1 MRTNVSAS
9 ELTKALRR
17 ALLHLYDPV
26 ELRQNPLP
34 DLLGLPQ
41 SENRVGQV
49 RHLLER
55 AIDAQKPDA
64 GTPTDSPARRY
75 HDLLIYRFIEQSG
88 QKEVATDMAISLRHL
103 QRLESAALRTLA
115 EHLATQH
122 NLLLTE
128 EATEEADDDSEQVQ
142 QEINWLKQS
151 YPTENISVAS
161 LLDPVLE
168 RLQPVMGGLRI
179 SRDLPDLPP
188 IAIQVIPMQQ
198 ALLHL
203 LGVIAQVFQEGRL
216 KICARKESA
225 VIVLEFSADC
235 NTGVQPVDQTAL
247 AEGLPLAESLVSAAG
262 GMLNIQPLTPTA
274 SGCLFAVLTMKAS
287 PESRLVMVVDDNHDT
302 LLLLERYLANSP
314 YTFLGLRQPEKLMA
328 MLDERPPEI
337 LMLDVMLPGIDG
349 WTLLSN
355 VRQHPDGSRI
365 PVIISTI
372 LPQEKLALMLGADAF
387 LKKPFTA
394 QELLETLN
402 RLL

>member
-9 ELTKALRR
+9 ELTKTLRR

-88 QKEVATDMAISLRHL
+88 QKEVATDMAMSLRHL
-103 QRLESAALRTLA
+103 QRLESAALRALA
-115 EHLATQH
+115 EHLAAQH

-128 EATEEADDDSEQVQ
+128 EAVEEAEDDSEQVQ

-161 LLDPVLE
+161 LLEPVLE
-168 RLQPVMGGLRI
+168 RLQPMMGGLRI

-203 LGVIAQVFQEGRL
+203 LGLIAQAFQDGRL
-216 KICARKESA
+216 EIRARKERAA
-225 VIVLEFSADC
+225 VELEFTAHY
-235 NTGVQPVDQTAL
+235 NTRSRAIDQTAWT
-247 AEGLPLAESLVSAAG
+247 EGLPLAESLAAAAG
-262 GMLNIQPLTPTA
+262 GRLRVHQPAPSSSDDLLA
-274 SGCLFAVLTMKAS
+274 ALTMKAN
-287 PESRLVMVVDDNHDT
+287 PDSRLVLVVDDNHDT
-302 LLLLERYLANSP
+302 LLLLERFLANSQ
-314 YTFLGLRQPEKLMA
+314 YTFLGLRQPEKLLA
-328 MLDERPPEI
+328 MLNERSPEI
-337 LMLDVMLPGIDG
+337 LMLDVMLPGMDG
-349 WTLLSN
+349 WTLLSQ
-355 VRQHPDGSRI
+355 VRQHPAGRHI

-394 QELLETLN
+394 QELLNTLN
-402 RLL
+402 RIS